1 MAPPTPRR
9 SSRPGEADHERRA
22 SAEHDAREDV
32 APEVVGAEQVRVTRR
47 VARARRLEALADVL
61 LDGIEGGDPGR
72 AHRGDHHHR
81 HHHEAE
87 ERGAAAREPAHEQPP
102 LTAGRAE
109 FVGQRQRRRPRAH
122 DSRIRGSRYVYTMS
136 TKRLT
141 STKVEA
147 SRKTAAWTTG

>member
-1 MAPPTPRR
+1 M
-9 SSRPGEADHERRA
+9 SV
-22 SAEHDAREDV
+22 DAR
-32 APEVVGAEQVRVTRR
+32 AI
-47 VARARRLEALADVL
+47 ALADEPRAERAEWLVFLRRLSTRRTALFGLAVVVL
-61 LDGIEGGDPGR
+61 VVITAVAAPVLSPFDPIEQDLGDLRLKAPGFR
-72 AHRGDHHHR
+72 DA
-81 HHHEAE
+81 
-87 ERGAAAREPAHEQPP
+87 
-102 LTAGRAE
+102 AGRAE